1 MASSAGTTLTL
12 SKHHGAGNDFLVAVD
27 PEDQL
32 DLTPS
37 LVRALCDRRT
47 GIGADG
53 VIRVGAA
60 RAGAPVSM
68 ELVNA
73 DGGTAEMSG
82 NGIRCLAQAA
92 VAAGLVAPPRF
103 CVATAAGVRE
113 VDFVEG
119 DHPWRAT
126 ASVDMGPVTLGGQAT
141 VEMIGWRGRLA
152 EVGNPHLVLWGPDPA
167 EVDIVGIG
175 TELQGGY
182 PGGINVEFIAPA
194 EEPDTLVFRVFER
207 GVGATLACGTGSVAA
222 AAAARGWGLVGD
234 RVRVENP
241 GGMLEVELGP
251 GEAPESRLAGPV
263 IKVGDVTVDRSA
275 LG

>member
-1 MASSAGTTLTL
+1 MPSSAGTTLTL
-12 SKHHGAGNDFLVAVD
+12 SKHHGAGNDFLVTVD
-27 PEDQL
+27 PDGEL
-32 DLTPS
+32 ELTPS

-53 VIRVGAA
+53 VLRVGPG
-60 RAGAPVSM
+60 RSGAPISM
-68 ELVNA
+68 DLVNA

-92 VAAGLVAPPRF
+92 VLAGLVAPPRF
-103 CVATAAGVRE
+103 CVATAAGVRQ
-113 VDFVEG
+113 VDYTAG
-119 DHPWRAT
+119 LQPGRAT
-126 ASVDMGPVTLGGQAT
+126 ASVDMGRVTLGGQAS

-152 EVGNPHLVLWGPDPA
+152 DVGNPHLVLWGPDPD

-175 TELQGGY
+175 TELQAGY

-194 EEPDTLVFRVFER
+194 ETPDTLVFRVFER

-222 AAAARGWGLVGD
+222 AAVARGWGLVGD
-234 RVRVENP
+234 LVRVENP
-241 GGMLEVELGP
+241 GGPLEVELGP

-263 IKVGDVTVDRSA
+263 VKVGDVTVDRSA
-275 LG
+275 FA